1 MEWGLLRGFHSKLLY
16 YKIRCRVNMD
26 GYTFTT
32 EIVKA
37 LAWPISTIVLVFL
50 LRKPI
55 IELVPLMKKLKY
67 KELELEFSQ
76 EIKTLKSEVTESSNF
91 GAATVTVSEPTNS
104 KALELISFSTRAA
117 IMEAWIEVE
126 VAATEVASSFWGE
139 SPSETMRSLPRLGE
153 YLHQCKVIDDKQL
166 STFHKLR
173 QLRNKVAH
181 AQAINLNEEDAKS
194 FVIMAESLASHIKSV

>member
-1 MEWGLLRGFHSKLLY
+1 
-16 YKIRCRVNMD
+16 MD
-26 GYTFTT
+26 GFTFTT

-37 LAWPISTIVLVFL
+37 LAWPVSAITLVFL

-55 IELVPLMKKLKY
+55 IDLVPLMKKLKY

-76 EIKTLKSEVTESSNF
+76 EMKALKSEATISSVKE
-91 GAATVTVSEPTNS
+91 TQTVSTPANS
-104 KALELISFSTRAA
+104 KALDLLSFSARAG

-126 VAATEVASSFWGE
+126 AAATEVASSFWGQ
-139 SPSETMRSLPRLGE
+139 SPNETMRNYSKLGE

-166 STFHKLR
+166 ITFQRLR

-181 AQAINLNEEDAKS
+181 VRDLDLNDDDASCSNGQKTVGFCS
-194 FVIMAESLASHIKSV
+194 FLANFSQLFYCRLAKR

>member
-1 MEWGLLRGFHSKLLY
+1 
-16 YKIRCRVNMD
+16 MD
-26 GYTFTT
+26 GFTFTT

-37 LAWPISTIVLVFL
+37 LAWPVSAITLVFL

-55 IELVPLMKKLKY
+55 IDLVPLMKKLKY

-76 EIKTLKSEVTESSNF
+76 EMKALKSE
-91 GAATVTVSEPTNS
+91 ATINSVKDTQTVSPPANS
-104 KALELISFSTRAA
+104 KALDLLSFSARAG

-126 VAATEVASSFWGE
+126 AAATEVASSFWGQ
-139 SPSETMRSLPRLGE
+139 SPNETMRNYSKLGE

-166 STFHKLR
+166 ITFQRLR

-181 AQAINLNEEDAKS
+181 VRDLDLNDDDAKS
-194 FVIMAESLASHIKSV
+194 FILMAENLAKHIKSV

>member
-1 MEWGLLRGFHSKLLY
+1 
-16 YKIRCRVNMD
+16 MD
-26 GYTFTT
+26 GFTFTT

-37 LAWPISTIVLVFL
+37 LAWPVSAIVLVFL

-76 EIKTLKSEVTESSNF
+76 EVKALKLEVTESS
-91 GAATVTVSEPTNS
+91 GVGSPTVTVSPSTNS
-104 KALELISFSTRAA
+104 KALDLLSFSTRAA

-126 VAATEVASSFWGE
+126 TAATEVASSFWGQ
-139 SPSETMRSLPRLGE
+139 SPNETMKKFSKLGE
-153 YLHQCKVIDDKQL
+153 YLHQCNVIDDKQL
-166 STFHKLR
+166 ITFQRLR

-181 AQAINLNEEDAKS
+181 VRAIDLNEEDAKS
-194 FVIMAESLASHIKSV
+194 FIVMAEHLAKHIKGA

>member
-1 MEWGLLRGFHSKLLY
+1 MKEGFFPHNKLLNC
-16 YKIRCRVNMD
+16 KIIYRVNMD

-37 LAWPISTIVLVFL
+37 LAWPTSAIVLVFL

-55 IELVPLMKKLKY
+55 VELVPLMKKLKY

-76 EIKTLKSEVTESSNF
+76 EIKTLKSEITESS
-91 GAATVTVSEPTNS
+91 GVGTPTITVSEPTNS

-126 VAATEVASSFWGE
+126 IAATEVASSFWGK
-139 SPSETMRSLPRLGE
+139 SPNETMRNLPRLGE
-153 YLHQCKVIDDKQL
+153 YLHQCNVIDDKQL
-166 STFHKLR
+166 KTFHRLR

-194 FVIMAESLASHIKSV
+194 FIVMADNLAKHIKAV